1 MKKKD
6 FEELK
11 KQLLSR
17 IDTEDLLEVKKI
29 NDLIRLHELDAEC
42 DKVIDRDGVSIVI
55 ENGSQKF
62 IKSHPSMNEK
72 MKINAQ
78 KIALEKSIKFK
89 LKPTPS
95 PAASSV
101 EGKPKRGSLIWLVIA
116 MSMNISVIGVM
127 AK

>member
-1 MKKKD
+1 MRKVSLAK
-6 FEELK
+6 LK
-11 KQLLSR
+11 KQLLAR
-17 IDTEDLLEVKKI
+17 IDTEDLLEVKKV

-42 DKVIDRDGVSIVI
+42 DKVIKRDGVSIVI

-89 LKPTPS
+89 LKAA
-95 PAASSV
+95 PAPASTV
-101 EGKPKRGSLIWLVIA
+101 EGKPKRGSLI
-116 MSMNISVIGVM
+116 
-127 AK
+127 

>member
-1 MKKKD
+1 MKKVNFD
-6 FEELK
+6 ELR
-11 KQLLSR
+11 KQLFAR
-17 IDTEDLLEVKKI
+17 IDTEDLLEVKKV

-89 LKPTPS
+89 LKATPA
-95 PAASSV
+95 PASSSV
-101 EGKPKRGSLIWLVIA
+101 EGKPKRGSLI
-116 MSMNISVIGVM
+116 
-127 AK
+127 